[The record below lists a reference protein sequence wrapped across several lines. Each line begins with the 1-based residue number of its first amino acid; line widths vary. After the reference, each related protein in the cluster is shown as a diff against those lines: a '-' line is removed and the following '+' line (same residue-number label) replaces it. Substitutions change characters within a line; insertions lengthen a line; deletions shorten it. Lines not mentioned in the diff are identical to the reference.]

1 MACIPKYLAEAFLE
15 KLKAGEITPQ
25 KLIDLKS
32 EGRRKFFTEFM
43 GEENAKNVNALFES
57 KLLLKNQM
65 RGIVEW
71 AKKEAGLKPEVR
83 RDILSRVNRM
93 TEVLNPKTEDA
104 FLSDL
109 AAQRLGVNV
118 SMKEAIN
125 ISQLAK
131 AVAEAE
137 SKVPEGSPDG
147 SPERMVQGYA
157 MREFRN
163 YVDKLKKESADTSL
177 IEKLKN
183 PLKIAEDAAGV
194 AKGMNASLDKSA
206 IFRQGW
212 NAIGTNP
219 VLWAK
224 NAIKSIGTTIEQ
236 FGGKDVKAYSEA
248 KIMSSKYYDKAV
260 KAKLAVSTIEEE
272 IPSNLPEK
280 IPLFGKLYK
289 ATQDDFE
296 IFIHGLRMDIFS
308 KYVEHFEKMG
318 IDTSNKETLQSLG
331 KVVNS
336 LTGRGDLGKAEP
348 IAGLINNVF
357 FSGRAVKG
365 QFDVLTSHLAD
376 PNMTIEAKKLAA
388 TNLIKIVG
396 LQASILILAEILQ
409 PGSTEK
415 DFRSADSGKIKVGS
429 TRFDVSGG
437 KSSLM
442 TLAARLIT
450 GESKSSTTGKVRK
463 VDPVEA
469 ISAFLE
475 NKLSPAATASLA
487 LARHE
492 DRDGRPVNVTSM
504 EGMLNLLDLLF
515 TPIGVKNLRDDQK
528 VYDHANSAATF
539 FADFFGI
546 GTNSYSQNKS
556 K

>member
-32 EGRRKFFTEFM
+32 EGRRKFFAEFM

-57 KLLLKNQM
+57 KLLLKNQI
-65 RGIVEW
+65 RGIVDW

-83 RDILSRVNRM
+83 RDILARVNRM
-93 TEVLNPKTEDA
+93 TEVLNPKNEEA
-104 FLSDL
+104 FLADL
-109 AAQRLGVNV
+109 ASQRLGVNV

-125 ISQLAK
+125 ISRLAK
-131 AVAEAE
+131 EVSDAEA
-137 SKVPEGSPDG
+137 KIPEGAPDG
-147 SPERMVQGYA
+147 SPERMVMGYA
-157 MREFRN
+157 MREFRD
-163 YVDKLKKESADTSL
+163 YVNKLKKESADTTL
-177 IEKLKN
+177 LEKIKN
-183 PLKIAEDAAGV
+183 PLKLAEDAAGV

-212 NAIGTNP
+212 NALATNP

-224 NAIKSIGTTIEQ
+224 NAVRSIRTTIEQ

-248 KIMSSKYYDKAV
+248 RIMSSQYYDKAV

-308 KYVEHFEKMG
+308 KYIESFEKLG
-318 IDTSNKETLQSLG
+318 IDTTNKETLQGLG

-365 QFDVLTSHLAD
+365 QFDVLTSHVFDMNMPLESKKIAAMNLA
-376 PNMTIEAKKLAA
+376 
-388 TNLIKIVG
+388 KIIGV
-396 LQASILILAEILQ
+396 QASILILAELLQ

-415 DFRSADSGKIKVGS
+415 DLRSSDFGKIKVGS

-437 KSSLM
+437 KSSM
-442 TLAARLIT
+442 ITLAARLVT
-450 GESKSSTTGKVRK
+450 GESKSSTTGKIRK

-475 NKLSPAATASLA
+475 NKLSPAMTASLA
-487 LARHE
+487 LARGE
-492 DRDGRPVNVTSM
+492 DRDGRAINVTSM

-515 TPIGVKNLRDDQK
+515 TPIGVKNLRDDK
-528 VYDHANSAATF
+528 EVYDHANL
-539 FADFFGI
+539 FAIALSDFFGI
-546 GTNSYSQNKS
+546 GTNSYSQFKNK
-556 K
+556 